1 MTTTV
6 EPTVARWLGV
16 LPVLVL
22 LLAWEAVC
30 RIGGISPALLPAP
43 TVIAGRA
50 VVLFGDPDFLLE
62 VGITMRRLAAGFV
75 LALIV
80 GATLGIAASL
90 WRATAQALTTLIGVL
105 APLPKIAL
113 YPALLLTLGFA
124 DASKIAL
131 VFADAVFPVLIA
143 TFQAVRLVNPR
154 LLWSA
159 AAMGSSPARSL
170 IRVVLP
176 ACLPAIVTGARVAAV
191 IACIVVLL
199 SEMLASTDG
208 LGHVLVAASRSFRTA
223 DMFVP
228 VMIMSL
234 TGFALDKALGVVAR
248 KVAHA

>member
-1 MTTTV
+1 MTTAAFAAA
-6 EPTVARWLGV
+6 PRWLGV
-16 LPVLVL
+16 LPVIAL
-22 LLAWEAVC
+22 LLVWETVC
-30 RIGGISPALLPAP
+30 RVGAISPTLLPAP
-43 TVIAGRA
+43 SAIAGRA
-50 VVLFGDPDFLLE
+50 ASMFADPDFL
-62 VGITMRRLAAGFV
+62 VQFGITMRRLAIGFV
-75 LALIV
+75 LAV
-80 GATLGIAASL
+80 VAGATLGIAASL
-90 WRATAQALTTLIGVL
+90 WYTTTRALSILIGLL

-143 TFQAVRLVNPR
+143 TFQAVRQVDPR

-170 IRVVLP
+170 VRVVLP
-176 ACLPAIVTGARVAAV
+176 ACLPAIITGARVSAV

-228 VMIMSL
+228 VAIMSL
-234 TGFALDKALGVVAR
+234 TGFALDKALGAVAR
-248 KVAHA
+248 RVAHT